1 MIQTLLIGTS
11 AVLGSDEGS
20 LVSGDAFWQRLDRV
34 TGIFWTDVPLR
45 EGLLRLGRTHEVAV
59 LLDRRCDPDQEVT
72 LTVRDR
78 SLREVISAI
87 ARSCG
92 YEAVFIS
99 PLIYVGPGDL
109 VGRLES
115 TMAARRQEALKI
127 GDAGLAGL
135 HPKSVS
141 WPRPSTPRQ
150 LVALWVQEAH
160 WELTNP
166 EAILH
171 DLWPAATLPPMTVV
185 DRLSLVLFQF
195 DQTFELSES
204 GKITI
209 VPLKDSAE
217 TGRQFFV
224 GPRAR
229 ILAQQWQKM
238 FPDCQISAVG
248 HEVIVQGPK
257 EALERLAEL
266 LKVQNAPAAPRS
278 SWESEGPSSG
288 TDIKDPYEQ
297 RRFTVREGSGTLEGV
312 IHQLAQ
318 QLDMQIEFD
327 RQAAIKAGIQLG
339 QQIHFQVQNGT
350 IDQLWKAILD
360 PHGLT
365 FQRNGRVIRIHPKNE
380 ITEPKSRSTVRGF
393 DMTFNYR
400 DASR

>member
-1 MIQTLLIGTS
+1 MAHRTVRMQPLSAILMVQTLL
-11 AVLGSDEGS
+11 LGAAAAFGADDGS
-20 LVSGDAFWQRLDRV
+20 LVFGDTFWQRLDQV
-34 TGIFWTDVPLR
+34 TGIFWIDVPLR
-45 EGLLRLGRTHEVAV
+45 DGLLRLGRTHEVAV

-72 LTVRDR
+72 LTIRNR
-78 SLREVISAI
+78 TLREVISAI
-87 ARSCG
+87 AQSCG

-99 PLIYVGPGDL
+99 PVIYIGPGDS
-109 VGRLES
+109 VRRLES

-127 GDAGLAGL
+127 GKSGLAGL
-135 HPKSVS
+135 RPGSVS
-141 WPRPSTPRQ
+141 WPRLSTPRQ
-150 LVALWVQEAH
+150 LITLWLQEAN

-166 EAILH
+166 DAILH
-171 DLWPAATLPPMTVV
+171 DLWPAGTLPPMTVV
-185 DRLSLVLFQF
+185 DRLTLVLFQF

-248 HEVIVQGPK
+248 DEVIVQGPK

-266 LKVQNAPAAPRS
+266 LKVQNTPVPPRH
-278 SWESEGPSSG
+278 SWESTSPSPG

-297 RRFTVREGSGTLEGV
+297 RRFTVREGRGTLEGV
-312 IHQLAQ
+312 IRQLAQ
-318 QLDMQIEFD
+318 QLDMEIEFD
-327 RQAAIKAGIQLG
+327 RQAAIKAGIRLDQP
-339 QQIHFQVQNGT
+339 IHFQVQNGT

-365 FQRNGRVIRIHPKNE
+365 FQRNGRVIRIHPKN
-380 ITEPKSRSTVRGF
+380 
-393 DMTFNYR
+393 
-400 DASR
+400 